1 MAELTWSL
9 ELFVPSVTSFTRAE
23 PDGRHS
29 GSLFLPPSE
38 MVVILWALPSWTFN
52 SRLQLSMSA
61 PAQPQTLVGA
71 LANASAKLGVSQWEK
86 GPRDLACFL
95 ATVPISA
102 S

>member
-9 ELFVPSVTSFTRAE
+9 ELFVPSVTSFTRVE

-29 GSLFLPPSE
+29 GSLFPPPIRWWSFSGHF
-38 MVVILWALPSWTFN
+38 LSWTFN

-61 PAQPQTLVGA
+61 PAQPQTHAGD
-71 LANASAKLGVSQWEK
+71 LANTSTKLGVSQWEK
-86 GPRDLACFL
+86 GPQDLACFL
-95 ATVPISA
+95 ATVLVSA